1 VIRVSGLKLF
11 ELVKEQVYTP
21 TNDELQKKHA
31 RVWYILLLTLEID
44 IMNCMNTPD
53 EKKKEEAI
61 NKLLTEE
68 KQFNSLDYGSFPSSA
83 VLLFRRY
90 FLDNVNIFN
99 LLNKN

>member
-1 VIRVSGLKLF
+1 VICVSGLKFF
-11 ELVKEQVYTP
+11 ELVKEQLYTP

-31 RVWYILLLTLEID
+31 RVWYILLLTLKID

-53 EKKKEEAI
+53 EKIKGEAI
-61 NKLLTEE
+61 TELLTEE

-90 FLDNVNIFN
+90 FLDNVSIFK
-99 LLNKN
+99 L